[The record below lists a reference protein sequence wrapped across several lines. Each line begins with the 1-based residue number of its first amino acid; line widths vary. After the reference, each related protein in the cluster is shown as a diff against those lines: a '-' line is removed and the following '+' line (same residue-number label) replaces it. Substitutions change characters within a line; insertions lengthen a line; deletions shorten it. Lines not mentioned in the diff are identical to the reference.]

1 MFEKNCL
8 VLDEKM
14 VVWSSNGTMN
24 RIWSSNSLE
33 KLGQWTSVFIYGQ
46 EIAKLQQNIEPQTK
60 KKQQEKIEIKSVGNA
75 Q

>member
-46 EIAKLQQNIEPQTK
+46 EIAKLQQNIEPQTT